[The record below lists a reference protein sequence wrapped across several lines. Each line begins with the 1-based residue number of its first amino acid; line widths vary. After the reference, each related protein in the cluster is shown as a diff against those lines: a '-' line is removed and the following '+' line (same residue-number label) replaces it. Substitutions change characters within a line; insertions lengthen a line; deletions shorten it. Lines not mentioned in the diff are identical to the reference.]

1 MHRLTRYH
9 ALAFMVLALLVAAAL
24 RLPDLATIPP
34 GVHFDEAAY
43 GLNAGDIGLRGDR
56 PIFIPSFTGREVLFP
71 YLAGGMAV
79 ALGNTV
85 FSLRLTAAFIGLLTV
100 AATYWLGREML
111 VDRRIALLAAALLA
125 VSFWHLLFSR
135 LGFRVISQPLL
146 QALALA
152 ALFRGLRRDNR
163 MWLRFAGVL
172 IGLTAYTYLASRLF
186 PILLALGLLPLLLNS
201 QTFHR
206 RIRQLLIVFQ
216 FAFIIFLPL
225 LAYFLKFPDAFW
237 VRIDQVAPGGESLT
251 LTDSLLRSF
260 GMFFLRGDPYLRFNL
275 PGRPLF
281 DFVTGGLLLVGWIVC
296 LVRFRRFAYD
306 WQRAAV
312 LLLLLAPLVMILPTA
327 LAVSEIVP
335 SNLRALGLI
344 PFIFFLPP
352 IGLITLLRDLERRF
366 PRFSLTYAVQVIV
379 LFILLVGGL
388 NVHDRYFRDWATQKE
403 LLYITDG
410 DLTAAARY
418 LDETLAAIPPET
430 QPVVYV
436 AAPHYRHPTL
446 AFLSANYDRIK
457 WLPGSRALVFP
468 ASGEALYL
476 YPANSP
482 APAWALPYLESGDPP
497 EVVTTPGGDPLFT
510 VYRLHEVPPLPPP
523 TGDGGNFAN
532 LIRLDRLDSAPA
544 AAGETLPV
552 TLQWMVLAAPPDQ
565 QPATET
571 FVHLE
576 DQAGYRWS
584 QVDQDA
590 YPAEQWVAGE
600 VILERA
606 DMPLPPGMPPGDNGF
621 YRLRA
626 GRFNS
631 GNGARLPLV
640 NETGGY
646 AGDAVNYDSVVI
658 TAGPPPEPLPA
669 PPVAIGAPAAPG
681 LTLLGYQ
688 PGPRAAATGEPLAVA
703 LWWLSDRALP
713 FLSLRLSLVAAA
725 GQAHEVV
732 RGQPAYN
739 TYPFNQWPAPSFV
752 IDRQVFVVPD
762 DLAEGDYTVRLEL
775 LDASGATLYAADL
788 GPLVVARTE
797 RSFELPP
804 LAFPVGASFGG
815 EIALPGY
822 NLSGGAGTYDLEL
835 IWQAETQPA
844 ADYTVFVHVLNPDG
858 TCCLWQSDQMPRQG
872 TYPTGRWRP
881 GEVVADAYTISLPDE
896 RPPGEYALEVGLF
909 IAETGQRLAVTVDG
923 APAGD
928 ALRLATLGD
937 FPAPDLLQRRGC
949 HQKFIQLAL
958 GHDTTA
964 VQHDDVVGAAQG
976 RATMADDQ
984 AGRSGLAGLVHQPL
998 P

>member
-9 ALAFMVLALLVAAAL
+9 ALAFMVLTLLVAAAL
-24 RLPDLATIPP
+24 RFPDLATIPP

-56 PIFIPSFTGREVLFP
+56 PVFIPSFTGREVLFP

-79 ALGNTV
+79 VLGNTV

-111 VDRRIALLAAALLA
+111 ADRRIALLAAALLA

-152 ALFRGLRRDNR
+152 ALFRGLRGNR
-163 MWLRFAGVL
+163 WPWLWLAGLL

-186 PILLALGLLPLLLNS
+186 PVLLALGLLPLLLDGANS
-201 QTFHR
+201 RQR
-206 RIRQLLIVFQ
+206 VRQLALVALV
-216 FAFIIFLPL
+216 AFLTALPL
-225 LAYFLKFPDAFW
+225 LTYFWANPDAFW
-237 VRIDQVAPGGESLT
+237 VRIGQVAPGEGEALT
-251 LTDSLLRSF
+251 LTESLLRSF

-275 PGRPLF
+275 PERPLF
-281 DFVTGGLLLVGWIVC
+281 DFITGGLFVVGWIVC
-296 LVRFRRFAYD
+296 LVRFRRFVYD

-312 LLLLLAPLVMILPTA
+312 LLLLLAPLIMILPTA

-335 SNLRALGLI
+335 SNLRAMGLI
-344 PFIFFLPP
+344 PFVFFLPP
-352 IGLITLLRDLERRF
+352 IGLITLLRDLERRV
-366 PRFSLTYAVQVIV
+366 PRFNLTYAVQVIG

-388 NVHDRYFRDWATQKE
+388 NVHDRYFRDWATQRE

-418 LDETLAAIPPET
+418 LDETLAASPPEER
-430 QPVVYV
+430 PVVYV

-468 ASGEALYL
+468 PSGEALYL
-476 YPANSP
+476 YPTNSP
-482 APAWALPYLESGDPP
+482 APDWALPYLESGDPP

-510 VYRLHEVPPLPPP
+510 VYRLHETPPLPPA
-523 TGDGGNFAN
+523 GDGGNFAN

-544 AAGETLPV
+544 AAGEALPV
-552 TLQWMVLAAPPDQ
+552 TLQWTVLATPPEGQ
-565 QPATET
+565 RATET

-600 VILERA
+600 IILERA
-606 DMPLPPGMPPGDNGF
+606 DVPLPPGMPPGENGF

-626 GRFNS
+626 GRFNP
-631 GNGARLPLV
+631 GNGERLPRV

-646 AGDAVNYDSVVI
+646 AGDSVTNEAVAI
-658 TAGPPPEPLPA
+658 TAGPPPEPLPV
-669 PPVAIGAPAAPG
+669 PPVAVDATAAPG
-681 LTLLGYQ
+681 LTLLGYE
-688 PGPRAAATGEPLAVA
+688 PGPRAAATGEPVALA
-703 LWWLSDRALP
+703 LWWLADRALP
-713 FLSLRLSLVAAA
+713 VMTLRLSLVGRA
-725 GQAHEVV
+725 GQSYLLGQ
-732 RGQPAYN
+732 GQPAYN

-752 IDRQVFVVPD
+752 IDRQVFAVPD
-762 DLAEGDYTVRLEL
+762 DLPDGDYTVRLEL
-775 LDASGATLYAADL
+775 LDAQGQAIDTIDL
-788 GPLVVARTE
+788 GPLAVARTE

-804 LAFPVGASFGG
+804 FAFPVGASFGG

-822 NLSGGAGTYDLEL
+822 NLSGGAGTYELEL

-858 TCCLWQSDQMPRQG
+858 TCCAWQSDQMPRQG
-872 TYPTGRWRP
+872 TYPTGRWQP
-881 GEVVADAYTISLPDE
+881 GEVVADAYTIVLPDE
-896 RPPGEYALEVGLF
+896 RPPGEHALEVGLF

-923 APAGD
+923 TPAGD
-928 ALRLATLGD
+928 AVQLATLGE
-937 FPAPDLLQRRGC
+937 R
-949 HQKFIQLAL
+949 
-958 GHDTTA
+958 
-964 VQHDDVVGAAQG
+964 
-976 RATMADDQ
+976 
-984 AGRSGLAGLVHQPL
+984 
-998 P
+998 